1 MDEGFQFI
9 DIVLF
14 AMIAAFL
21 ILRLRNVLGRHK
33 DHGRPQNDPFS
44 PDSHA
49 SDPKVQDPKAQDPNA
64 PNDDNVVQLPDH
76 SNGEQQGDDSQP
88 VEEPAQ
94 TSPIDAGFAQIKAM
108 DGSFDAPE
116 FIAGARGAFEMIVE
130 AFAKGDRDS
139 LQALVNAEV
148 YSNFVTAIA
157 AREANNE
164 TLENTLIRLVSNEPI
179 EAYVENT
186 TGLITVKIISEQVN
200 VTRSA
205 DGEVVDGNA
214 NQISEITDIWTF
226 ARDLSSRNPN
236 WELVATRSLD

>member
-1 MDEGFQFI
+1 MGEGFQFI

-33 DHGRPQNDPFS
+33 DHGRPQKDPS
-44 PDSHA
+44 APDQ
-49 SDPKVQDPKAQDPNA
+49 PA
-64 PNDDNVVQLPDH
+64 PDRHGPSNDDNVVQLPDQ
-76 SNGEQQGDDSQP
+76 SNGEYPGDEDQTS
-88 VEEPAQ
+88 EEPAAV
-94 TSPIDAGFAQIKAM
+94 SPLDAGFAQIKSV
-108 DGSFDAPE
+108 DGSFDAAE
-116 FIAGARGAFEMIVE
+116 FITGSRGAFEMIVE
-130 AFAKGDRDS
+130 AFSKGDRDT
-139 LQALVNAEV
+139 LQGLLNPEV
-148 YSNFVTAIA
+148 YGNFVAAIG
-157 AREANNE
+157 AREENNE
-164 TLENTLIRLVSNEPI
+164 TLENTLIRLVSNEAI

-186 TGLITVKIISEQVN
+186 TGFVTVKIVSEQVN

>member
-1 MDEGFQFI
+1 MGEGFQFI

-21 ILRLRNVLGRHK
+21 ILRLRKVLGRHK

-44 PDSHA
+44 PD
-49 SDPKVQDPKAQDPNA
+49 PQGQDTNA
-64 PNDDNVVQLPDH
+64 PDPRTPGDENVAQLSDQTQEP
-76 SNGEQQGDDSQP
+76 QAF
-88 VEEPAQ
+88 EEPVAA
-94 TSPIDAGFAQIKAM
+94 SPLDAGFDQIKAI

-139 LQALVNAEV
+139 LQALLNEEV
-148 YSNFVTAIA
+148 YGNFISAID
-157 AREANNE
+157 AREGNNE
-164 TLENTLIRLVSNEPI
+164 TLENTLIRLVSNEAI
-179 EAYVENT
+179 EAYVENS
-186 TGLITVKIISEQVN
+186 TGFVTVKIISEQVN

-236 WELVATRSLD
+236 WGLVATRSLD